1 MIVKSQSIRQCGSGY
16 NSGDDFFFSNF
27 FNVNRPAISFKA
39 IGWRPQTDMYET
51 EDEIVVVAELAGI
64 DQKNLKVILEKDALV
79 IRGIR
84 REECAHKKRQYHDME
99 IEYGPFIKT
108 LKLPSSVD
116 CNNVKAE
123 YKHGFLEIT
132 MKKSD
137 VSHERFEID
146 IQ

>member
-1 MIVKSQSIRQCGSGY
+1 MRVKSKTICLDDSGY
-16 NSGDDFFFSNF
+16 NSGDDMFFTNF
-27 FNVNRPAISFKA
+27 FNLKRPAISFKS

-51 EDEIVVVAELAGI
+51 EDEIVVIAELAGI
-64 DQKNLKVILEKDALV
+64 DEKNLKVILEKDALI

-84 REECAHKKRQYHDME
+84 QEECAHKKRQYYDME
-99 IEYGPFIKT
+99 IEYGPFMKT

-116 CNNVKAE
+116 CDNVRAV

-137 VSHERFEID
+137 ISHDRFEIN
-146 IQ
+146 IR